1 MNSMIK
7 WIRTTRLTKKIP
19 LQESLLAGGPE
30 AGHNGSNVPS
40 GDNGSNAPSGA
51 GHNGSNVAEAG
62 PNSEDEE
69 TDGHVTHGPASGAAA
84 LSERLWRAGARRL
97 VQVIDTYRVTSP
109 IRNCL
114 LLGPCSRPMPKAL
127 GWS

>member
-1 MNSMIK
+1 MDSDQK
-7 WIRTTRLTKKIP
+7 VDKKKLS

-30 AGHNGSNVPS
+30 AGHNGSN
-40 GDNGSNAPSGA
+40 APSGS

-97 VQVIDTYRVTSP
+97 VQVIDT
-109 IRNCL
+109 
-114 LLGPCSRPMPKAL
+114 
-127 GWS
+127 